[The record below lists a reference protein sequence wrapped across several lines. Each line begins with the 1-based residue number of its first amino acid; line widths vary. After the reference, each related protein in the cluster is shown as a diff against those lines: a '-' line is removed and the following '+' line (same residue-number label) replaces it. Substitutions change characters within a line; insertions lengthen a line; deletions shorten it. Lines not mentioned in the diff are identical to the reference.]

1 MFIEFIRF
9 AKIRSF
15 DTVLFEYMVSKAIL
29 AIEKKRRMK
38 KILLLALMTG
48 FLASCKKDYT
58 CECVALGVTLS
69 NNSIGKLSKKD
80 ADKTCNGND
89 NATLGIDCT
98 AIEK

>member
-1 MFIEFIRF
+1 
-9 AKIRSF
+9 
-15 DTVLFEYMVSKAIL
+15 
-29 AIEKKRRMK
+29 
-38 KILLLALMTG
+38 MTG